1 MVILI
6 PLAFGLA
13 KKTKKSTLYY
23 VIPLLAGLATGFAFI
38 PPSAGSVLVANML
51 NVDLGVMI
59 AVGVPVGIL
68 SLIFAGRSIQG
79 CPPISRRYV
88 RKKKPIFRSFLQY
101 YVSFLFRWY

>member
-51 NVDLGVMI
+51 NVDLGIMI
-59 AVGVPVGIL
+59 AVVCPVEFVTD
-68 SLIFAGRSIQG
+68 FAVVYGQIIRSKIDAGLLQ
-79 CPPISRRYV
+79 
-88 RKKKPIFRSFLQY
+88 IFRKFGKPK
-101 YVSFLFRWY
+101 